1 MFLAIDA
8 EILNLEYI
16 TCIRFILYFFP
27 CCYSYI
33 CQATI
38 KEKKLLRGCNLALQ
52 LVCPKIKH
60 LKWKD
65 NAIMVRMADIMLAI
79 LINTISLKALSGNY
93 LLNSAEQCN
102 VMLSLL
108 NFIQAD

>member
-1 MFLAIDA
+1 
-8 EILNLEYI
+8 
-16 TCIRFILYFFP
+16 
-27 CCYSYI
+27 
-33 CQATI
+33 
-38 KEKKLLRGCNLALQ
+38 
-52 LVCPKIKH
+52 
-60 LKWKD
+60 
-65 NAIMVRMADIMLAI
+65 MVRMADIMLAI